1 MNGSRTLFSSVQS
14 LSHVQLF
21 TTPWTGAYQAS
32 LSITNSWSLLKFMSI
47 KSVVSSN
54 ISSSVV
60 PFSSW
65 LQSFT
70 ASGSLLVSQLSTSGG
85 QSVGV
90 SASAS
95 VLPMN
100 IQDSFRI
107 DWLDLLAVQGNLK
120 SRLQH
125 CSSKASI
132 LQHSTFF
139 MVQLL
144 YPYMTTGKN
153 IV

>member
-32 LSITNSWSLLKFMSI
+32 LSITNSWSLLRFMSI

-54 ISSSVV
+54 VSSSVV

-70 ASGSLLVSQLSTSGG
+70 ASGSLPVSQLSTSGG

>member
-32 LSITNSWSLLKFMSI
+32 LSITNSWSLLRFMSI

-54 ISSSVV
+54 VSSSVV

-70 ASGSLLVSQLSTSGG
+70 ASGSLPVSQLSTSGG

-107 DWLDLLAVQGNLK
+107 DWLDLLAVQGTLK
-120 SRLQH
+120 SLLQH
-125 CSSKASI
+125 HSSKASI
-132 LQHSTFF
+132 LHCSTFF

>member
-32 LSITNSWSLLKFMSI
+32 LSITNSWSLLRFMSI

-54 ISSSVV
+54 VSSSVV
-60 PFSSW
+60 PFSW

-70 ASGSLLVSQLSTSGG
+70 ASGSLPVSQLSTSGG